1 MHPSHIAIRNPVFVF
16 IMVLVI
22 SIAGFQAYKS
32 IPREAAP
39 DIQIPL
45 LIVSIPFPGSSPE
58 DVESLISNKVEQELK
73 TIKNLKEISSTSSEG
88 VSVLTLEFTSD
99 FDISEARTKVREK
112 MDQIKPDLPADAE
125 DYQVTEINLSEQ
137 PLMILNLAG
146 DMGLLGLT
154 ELADDVKE
162 EIEGIPGIL
171 EVRRAG
177 GLEKEIR
184 VYVNPDKMNYYK
196 LALNQVSS
204 SISNENT
211 NLPGGTITMGP
222 TKYMIRVPGEFIN
235 PEGINE
241 ALISAPN
248 QVPVRVRDIAQ
259 VVFGYKEVTS
269 KSRLDGLESVSLS
282 IVKRSGEN
290 LLAIRNE
297 VKSIIQRLEKDYKE
311 DVKFSILSDQGEHV
325 QQIVKD
331 LENNILTGFVLVFLV
346 LLLVMGISNAL
357 LVAVAIPLSF
367 LVSMIILNVMGFTL
381 NIVVLFS
388 LILSLGL
395 LVDNAIVIV
404 ENIYRHRQAGKSRIE
419 AAKLGTKEIAIPVTT
434 STITTVAAFFP
445 LIFMPGIAGEFISFL
460 PKTLIVTLSSSLFVA
475 LIINAVFCSTMMR
488 VKVNKEVT
496 SDFDELKLVDHS
508 KILRIYQMI
517 LRSVLRFRFVTVI
530 VFIFLFIG
538 TFYWYGTNTFPRKRI
553 EFFPKTEPS
562 EAVVNITAPM
572 GTTLEI
578 SDGYVTSV
586 EGYIENDMDK
596 LDAVVANVGQRRG
609 SGASSSGSTTTYL
622 SHVVLDFPSWQNWV
636 EKPSEIIKNLRQ
648 KLVKMVGVQV
658 KLAEAQSGP
667 PTGKAFNLEV
677 QGKDFSK
684 MIDSVEKIKKRIK
697 DIPGLVDLTDD
708 FDRSRPELKV
718 IIDRDKA
725 SRLGFR
731 ARDIASTVR
740 TAFNGKKVSVF
751 RDGTEEYDIWV
762 QLDQSFRKNQS
773 DLASLFIF
781 TPTGEPV
788 RLSEIAKVDTGPSYG
803 SIRHVDTERTI
814 TISGDA
820 FRVPGPVLVMKAQ
833 RVLKDLELPD
843 GVRYKFTGENKGRQ
857 ETQVFIGQ
865 ALIIAI
871 CLILVVMIAQF
882 NSIALP
888 FIVITSV
895 FMSVMGVL
903 LGLIVHDRP
912 FGIIMTGVGT
922 VALAGIVVNNVIVM
936 LDFVVKLRKRG
947 FARNEAMV
955 LASAV
960 RFRPVLLTAVTT
972 VIGLAPMAM
981 GMDID
986 FSRDSP
992 IVFGSES
999 GSFWKSMALAIM
1011 YGLGVATFLTL
1022 IMVPTLYSLIE
1033 DGRERIKRLLS
1044 KYISFENL
1052 NEIKTTPKLNEIN

>member
-45 LIVSIPFPGSSPE
+45 LIVSVPFPGSSPE

-586 EGYIENDMDK
+586 EGYVENDMDK

-1033 DGRERIKRLLS
+1033 DGRERIIKLLS
-1044 KYISFENL
+1044 KYFSFNNL
-1052 NEIKTTPKLNEIN
+1052 NETKTVS

>member
-16 IMVLVI
+16 VMVLVI

-45 LIVSIPFPGSSPE
+45 LIVSVPFPGATPE
-58 DVESLISNKVEQELK
+58 DVESLITNKVEQELK

-99 FDISEARTKVREK
+99 FEISEARTKVREK

-125 DYQVTEINLSEQ
+125 DYQVSEINLSEQ

-154 ELADDVKE
+154 ELADEVKE

-204 SISNENT
+204 AISNENT

-222 TKYMIRVPGEFIN
+222 TKYMIRVPGEFVS

-290 LLAIRNE
+290 LLAIRDE
-297 VKSIIQRLEKDYKE
+297 VKSIIKRLEKDYKE
-311 DVKFSILSDQGEHV
+311 DVKFSILSDQGERV

-331 LENNILTGFVLVFLV
+331 LENNIITGFVLVFLV

-357 LVAVAIPLSF
+357 LVAIAIPLSF

-404 ENIYRHRQAGKSRIE
+404 ENIYRHRQAGKNRIE
-419 AAKLGTKEIAIPVTT
+419 AALLGTKEIAIPVTT

-475 LIINAVFCSTMMR
+475 LIINSVFCSTMMR
-488 VKVNKEVT
+488 VKVSKEVT

-508 KILRIYQMI
+508 KILRGYQVA
-517 LRSVLRFRFVTVI
+517 LRGVLRFRFVTVM

-538 TFYWYGTNTFPRKRI
+538 TFYWYATNTFPRKRV

-578 SDGYVTSV
+578 SDGYVTLV
-586 EGYIENDMDK
+586 EGYIEDDMDK

-658 KLAEAQSGP
+658 KLAESQSGP

-677 QGKDFSK
+677 QGEDFSK
-684 MIDSVEKIKKRIK
+684 MIDSVEIIKQRIK
-697 DIPGLVDLTDD
+697 DIPGLVDLSDD

-762 QLDQSFRKNQS
+762 QLDQSFRRNQS
-773 DLASLFIF
+773 DLSSLFIY
-781 TPTGEPV
+781 TSSGEPV

-803 SIRHVDTERTI
+803 SIRHTDTDRTI

-833 RVLKDLELPD
+833 QALKDLELPD
-843 GVRYKFTGENKGRQ
+843 GVQYKFTGENKGRK
-857 ETQVFIGQ
+857 ETQMFLGKAVLIAIG
-865 ALIIAI
+865 LIII
-871 CLILVVMIAQF
+871 VMVAQF

-888 FIVITSV
+888 LIVITSV

-922 VALAGIVVNNVIVM
+922 VALAGIVVNNAIVM

-947 FARNEAMV
+947 FGRNEAMI

-960 RFRPVLLTAVTT
+960 RFRPVLLTAITT
-972 VIGLAPMAM
+972 IIGLAPIAM

-992 IVFGSES
+992 VVFGSAS
-999 GSFWKSMALAIM
+999 ASFWKAMALAIM

-1022 IMVPTLYSLIE
+1022 FMVPTLYSLIE
-1033 DGRERIKRLLS
+1033 DGRERLIKLLS
-1044 KYISFENL
+1044 KYTSFENS
-1052 NEIKTTPKLNEIN
+1052 NNIKAESKLN

>member
-22 SIAGFQAYKS
+22 SIAGFKAYKS

-45 LIVSIPFPGSSPE
+45 LIVSIPFPGASPE
-58 DVESLISNKVEQELK
+58 DVESLISNKAEQELK

-146 DMGLLGLT
+146 NLGLLGLT
-154 ELADDVKE
+154 ELADEVKE

-222 TKYMIRVPGEFIN
+222 TKYMIRVPGEFVS

-259 VVFGYKEVTS
+259 VVFGYKEITS

-290 LLAIRNE
+290 LLAIRDE
-297 VKSIIQRLEKDYKE
+297 VKSIIKRLEKDYKE
-311 DVKFSILSDQGEHV
+311 DVKFSILSDQGERV

-331 LENNILTGFVLVFLV
+331 LENNIITGFVLVFLV

-357 LVAVAIPLSF
+357 LVAIAIPLSF

-404 ENIYRHRQAGKSRIE
+404 ENIYRHRQAGRNRIE
-419 AAKLGTKEIAIPVTT
+419 AALLGTKEIAIPVTT

-475 LIINAVFCSTMMR
+475 LIINSVLCSTMMR

-508 KILRIYQMI
+508 KILRFYQMT
-517 LRSVLRFRFVTVI
+517 LRGVLRFRFVTVM
-530 VFIFLFIG
+530 VFIILFIG
-538 TFYWYGTNTFPRKRI
+538 TFYWYATNTFPRKRV

-562 EAVVNITAPM
+562 EAIVNITAPM

-578 SDGYVTSV
+578 SNGYVTSV

-677 QGKDFSK
+677 QGEDFSK
-684 MIDSVEKIKKRIK
+684 MIDSVEIIKQRVK

-773 DLASLFIF
+773 DLASLFIY
-781 TPTGEPV
+781 TSSGEPV
-788 RLSEIAKVDTGPSYG
+788 RLSEIAKIDTGPSYG

-833 RVLKDLELPD
+833 QALKDLELPD
-843 GVRYKFTGENKGRQ
+843 GVKYKFTGENKGRQ
-857 ETQVFIGQ
+857 ETQIFLGQ

-871 CLILVVMIAQF
+871 CLIIIVMVAQF

-888 FIVITSV
+888 LIVITSV

-922 VALAGIVVNNVIVM
+922 VALAGIVVNNAIVM
-936 LDFVVKLRKRG
+936 LDFVVKLRKKG
-947 FARNEAMV
+947 LARNEAMV

-960 RFRPVLLTAVTT
+960 RFRPVLLTAITT

-986 FSRDSP
+986 FNRDSP
-992 IVFGSES
+992 VVFGSES
-999 GSFWKSMALAIM
+999 GSFWKAMALAIM

-1022 IMVPTLYSLIE
+1022 FMVPTLYSLIE
-1033 DGRERIKRLLS
+1033 DGRERLIRLLS
-1044 KYISFENL
+1044 KYTSFKISNNIKAESIL
-1052 NEIKTTPKLNEIN
+1052 N

>member
-16 IMVLVI
+16 VMVLVI

-45 LIVSIPFPGSSPE
+45 LIVSIPFPGATPE
-58 DVESLISNKVEQELK
+58 DVESLITNKVEQELK
-73 TIKNLKEISSTSSEG
+73 TIKNLEEISSTSSEG

-99 FDISEARTKVREK
+99 FEISEARTKVREK

-125 DYQVTEINLSEQ
+125 DYQISEINLSER

-154 ELADDVKE
+154 ELADEVKE

-204 SISNENT
+204 AISNENT

-222 TKYMIRVPGEFIN
+222 TKYMIRVPGEFIS

-248 QVPVRVRDIAQ
+248 QVPVRVRDIAK
-259 VVFGYKEVTS
+259 VVFSYKEVTS

-290 LLAIRNE
+290 LLAIRDE
-297 VKSIIQRLEKDYKE
+297 VKSIIKRLEKDYKE
-311 DVKFSILSDQGEHV
+311 DVKFSILSDQGERV

-331 LENNILTGFVLVFLV
+331 LENNIITGFVLVFLV

-357 LVAVAIPLSF
+357 LVAIAIPLSF

-404 ENIYRHRQAGKSRIE
+404 ENIYRHRQAGKNRIE
-419 AAKLGTKEIAIPVTT
+419 AALLGTKEIAIPVTT

-475 LIINAVFCSTMMR
+475 LIINSVFCSTMMR
-488 VKVNKEVT
+488 VKVSKEVT

-508 KILRIYQMI
+508 KILRGYQVA
-517 LRSVLRFRFVTVI
+517 LRGVLRFRFVTVM

-538 TFYWYGTNTFPRKRI
+538 TFYWYATNTFPRKRV

-578 SDGYVTSV
+578 SDGYVTLV
-586 EGYIENDMDK
+586 EGYIEDDMDK

-658 KLAEAQSGP
+658 KLAESQSGP

-677 QGKDFSK
+677 QGEDFSK
-684 MIDSVEKIKKRIK
+684 MIDSVEIIKQRIK
-697 DIPGLVDLTDD
+697 DIPGLVDLSDD

-762 QLDQSFRKNQS
+762 QLDQSFRRNQS
-773 DLASLFIF
+773 DLSSLFIY
-781 TPTGEPV
+781 TSSGEPV

-803 SIRHVDTERTI
+803 SIRHTDTDRTI

-833 RVLKDLELPD
+833 QALKDLELPD
-843 GVRYKFTGENKGRQ
+843 GVQYKFTGENKGRK
-857 ETQVFIGQ
+857 ETQMFLGKAVLIAIG
-865 ALIIAI
+865 LIII
-871 CLILVVMIAQF
+871 VMVAQF

-888 FIVITSV
+888 LIVITSV

-922 VALAGIVVNNVIVM
+922 VALAGIVVNNAIVM

-947 FARNEAMV
+947 FGRNEAMI

-960 RFRPVLLTAVTT
+960 RFRPVLLTAITT
-972 VIGLAPMAM
+972 IIGLAPIAM

-992 IVFGSES
+992 VVFGSAS
-999 GSFWKSMALAIM
+999 ASFWKAMALAIM

-1022 IMVPTLYSLIE
+1022 FMVPTLYSLIE
-1033 DGRERIKRLLS
+1033 DGRERLIKLLS
-1044 KYISFENL
+1044 KYTSFENS
-1052 NEIKTTPKLNEIN
+1052 NNIKAESKLN

>member
-1 MHPSHIAIRNPVFVF
+1 
-16 IMVLVI
+16 MVLVI

-1033 DGRERIKRLLS
+1033 DGRERIIKLLS
-1044 KYISFENL
+1044 KYFSFNNL
-1052 NEIKTTPKLNEIN
+1052 NETKTVS

>member
-22 SIAGFQAYKS
+22 SIAGFKAYKS

-45 LIVSIPFPGSSPE
+45 LIVSIPFPGATPE
-58 DVESLISNKVEQELK
+58 DVESLITNKVEQELK

-88 VSVLTLEFTSD
+88 VAVLTLEFTSD

-154 ELADDVKE
+154 ELADEVKE

-184 VYVNPDKMNYYK
+184 VYVNPDKLNYYK

-222 TKYMIRVPGEFIN
+222 TKYMIRVPGEFIS

-248 QVPVRVRDIAQ
+248 QVPVRVKDIAR

-290 LLAIRNE
+290 LLAIRDE

-311 DVKFSILSDQGEHV
+311 DVKFSILSDQGERV

-331 LENNILTGFVLVFLV
+331 LENNIITGFVLVFLV

-357 LVAVAIPLSF
+357 LVAIAIPLSF
-367 LVSMIILNVMGFTL
+367 LVSIIILNVMGFTL

-419 AAKLGTKEIAIPVTT
+419 AALLGTKEIAIPVTT

-475 LIINAVFCSTMMR
+475 LIINSVLCSTMMR

-508 KILRIYQMI
+508 KILRVYQRT
-517 LRSVLRFRFVTVI
+517 LRGVLRFRFVTVM

-538 TFYWYGTNTFPRKRI
+538 TFYWYGTNTFPRKRV

-562 EAVVNITAPM
+562 EAIVNITAPM
-572 GTTLEI
+572 GTTLDI

-586 EGYIENDMDK
+586 EGYIESDMDK

-658 KLAEAQSGP
+658 KLVEAQSGP

-677 QGKDFSK
+677 QGEDFSK
-684 MIDSVEKIKKRIK
+684 MINSVEIIKQKIK

-781 TPTGEPV
+781 TSSGEPV

-833 RVLKDLELPD
+833 QALKDLELPD

-857 ETQVFIGQ
+857 ETQIFIGQ

-936 LDFVVKLRKRG
+936 LDFVVKLRKKG

-1011 YGLGVATFLTL
+1011 YGLSVATFLTL
-1022 IMVPTLYSLIE
+1022 FMVPTLYSLIE
-1033 DGRERIKRLLS
+1033 DGRERLIRLLS
-1044 KYISFENL
+1044 KYISFENS
-1052 NEIKTTPKLNEIN
+1052 NNIKAELKLN

>member
-22 SIAGFQAYKS
+22 SIAGFKAYKS

-45 LIVSIPFPGSSPE
+45 LIVSIPFPGATPE
-58 DVESLISNKVEQELK
+58 DVESLITNKVEQELK

-88 VSVLTLEFTSD
+88 VAVLTLEFTSD

-154 ELADDVKE
+154 ELADEVKE

-184 VYVNPDKMNYYK
+184 VYVNPDKLNYYK

-222 TKYMIRVPGEFIN
+222 TKYMIRVPGEFIS

-248 QVPVRVRDIAQ
+248 QVPVRVKDIAR

-290 LLAIRNE
+290 LLAIRDE

-311 DVKFSILSDQGEHV
+311 DVKFSILSDQGERV

-331 LENNILTGFVLVFLV
+331 LENNIITGFVLVFLV

-357 LVAVAIPLSF
+357 LVAIAIPLSF

-419 AAKLGTKEIAIPVTT
+419 AALLGTKEIAIPVTT

-475 LIINAVFCSTMMR
+475 LIINSVLCSTMMR

-508 KILRIYQMI
+508 KILRVYQRT
-517 LRSVLRFRFVTVI
+517 LRGVLRFRFVTVM

-538 TFYWYGTNTFPRKRI
+538 TFYWYGTNTFPRKRV

-562 EAVVNITAPM
+562 EAIVNITAPM
-572 GTTLEI
+572 GTTLDI

-586 EGYIENDMDK
+586 EGYIESDMDK

-658 KLAEAQSGP
+658 KLVEAQSGP

-677 QGKDFSK
+677 QGEDFSK
-684 MIDSVEKIKKRIK
+684 MINSVEIIKQKIK

-781 TPTGEPV
+781 TSSGEPV

-833 RVLKDLELPD
+833 QALKDLELPD

-857 ETQVFIGQ
+857 ETQIFIGQ

-936 LDFVVKLRKRG
+936 LDFVVKLRKKG

-1011 YGLGVATFLTL
+1011 YGLSVATFLTL
-1022 IMVPTLYSLIE
+1022 FMVPTLYSLIE
-1033 DGRERIKRLLS
+1033 DGRERLIRLLS
-1044 KYISFENL
+1044 KYISFENS
-1052 NEIKTTPKLNEIN
+1052 NNIKAELKLN

>member
-45 LIVSIPFPGSSPE
+45 LIVSIPFPGASPE
-58 DVESLISNKVEQELK
+58 DVESLISNKAEQELK

-88 VSVLTLEFTSD
+88 VSVLTLEFTAD

-1033 DGRERIKRLLS
+1033 DGRERIIKLLS
-1044 KYISFENL
+1044 KYFSFNNL
-1052 NEIKTTPKLNEIN
+1052 NETKTVS

>member
-1 MHPSHIAIRNPVFVF
+1 MHPSHIAIRNPIFVF

-22 SIAGFQAYKS
+22 SIAGFKAYKS

-45 LIVSIPFPGSSPE
+45 LIVSIPFPGATPE
-58 DVESLISNKVEQELK
+58 DVESLITNKVEQELK

-88 VSVLTLEFTSD
+88 VAVLTLEFTSD

-154 ELADDVKE
+154 ELADEVKE

-184 VYVNPDKMNYYK
+184 VYVNPDKLNYYK

-222 TKYMIRVPGEFIN
+222 TKYMIRVPGEFIS

-248 QVPVRVRDIAQ
+248 QVPVRVKDIAR

-290 LLAIRNE
+290 LLAIRDE

-311 DVKFSILSDQGEHV
+311 DVKFSILSDQGERV

-331 LENNILTGFVLVFLV
+331 LENNIITGFVLVFLV

-357 LVAVAIPLSF
+357 LVAIAIPLSF

-419 AAKLGTKEIAIPVTT
+419 AALLGTKEIAIPVTT

-475 LIINAVFCSTMMR
+475 LIINSVLCSTMMR

-508 KILRIYQMI
+508 KILRVYQRT
-517 LRSVLRFRFVTVI
+517 LRGVLRFRFVTVM

-538 TFYWYGTNTFPRKRI
+538 TFYWYGTNTFPRKRV

-562 EAVVNITAPM
+562 EAIVNITAPM
-572 GTTLEI
+572 GTTLDI

-586 EGYIENDMDK
+586 EGYIESDMDK

-658 KLAEAQSGP
+658 KLVEAQSGP

-677 QGKDFSK
+677 QGEDFSK
-684 MIDSVEKIKKRIK
+684 MINSVEIIKQKIK

-781 TPTGEPV
+781 TSSGEPV

-833 RVLKDLELPD
+833 QALKDLELPD

-857 ETQVFIGQ
+857 ETQIFIGQ

-936 LDFVVKLRKRG
+936 LDFVVKLRKQG

-1011 YGLGVATFLTL
+1011 YGLSVATFLTL
-1022 IMVPTLYSLIE
+1022 FMVPTLYSLIE
-1033 DGRERIKRLLS
+1033 DGRERLIRLLS
-1044 KYISFENL
+1044 KYISFENS
-1052 NEIKTTPKLNEIN
+1052 NNIKAELKLN

>member
-45 LIVSIPFPGSSPE
+45 LIVSIPFPGASPE
-58 DVESLISNKVEQELK
+58 DVESLISNKAEQELK

-88 VSVLTLEFTSD
+88 VSVLTLEFTAD

-112 MDQIKPDLPADAE
+112 MDQIKPDLPADTE

-146 DMGLLGLT
+146 DLGLLGLT
-154 ELADDVKE
+154 ELADEVKE
-162 EIEGIPGIL
+162 EIESIPGIL

-222 TKYMIRVPGEFIN
+222 TKYMIRVPGEFVS

-290 LLAIRNE
+290 LLAIRDE
-297 VKSIIQRLEKDYKE
+297 VKSIIQRLEKNYKE
-311 DVKFSILSDQGEHV
+311 DVKFSILSDQGERV

-331 LENNILTGFVLVFLV
+331 LENNIITGFVLVFLV

-357 LVAVAIPLSF
+357 LVAIAIPLSF

-404 ENIYRHRQAGKSRIE
+404 ENIYRHRQAGRSRIE

-578 SDGYVTSV
+578 SDGYVTLV

-609 SGASSSGSTTTYL
+609 SGASSSGSTTTNL
-622 SHVVLDFPSWQNWV
+622 SHVVLDFPSWQDWV
-636 EKPSEIIKNLRQ
+636 EKPSEIIKNLRR
-648 KLVKMVGVQV
+648 KLVNMVGVQV

-677 QGKDFSK
+677 QGDDFRK
-684 MIDSVEKIKKRIK
+684 MIDAVEKIKKRIK

-781 TPTGEPV
+781 TPSGEPV
-788 RLSEIAKVDTGPSYG
+788 RLNEIAKIDTGPSYG

-833 RVLKDLELPD
+833 QVLKDLELPD

-857 ETQVFIGQ
+857 ETQIFIGQ

-903 LGLIVHDRP
+903 LGLIIHDRP

-936 LDFVVKLRKRG
+936 LDFVVKLRKQG

>member
-45 LIVSIPFPGSSPE
+45 LIVSVPFPGSSPE

-1033 DGRERIKRLLS
+1033 DGRERIIKLLS
-1044 KYISFENL
+1044 KYFSFNNL
-1052 NEIKTTPKLNEIN
+1052 NETKTVS

>member
-16 IMVLVI
+16 VMVLVI
-22 SIAGFQAYKS
+22 SIAGFQAYKT

-45 LIVSIPFPGSSPE
+45 LIVSIPFPGATPE
-58 DVESLISNKVEQELK
+58 DVESLITNKVEQELK
-73 TIKNLKEISSTSSEG
+73 TIKNLEEISSTSSEG

-99 FDISEARTKVREK
+99 FEISEARTKVREK

-125 DYQVTEINLSEQ
+125 DYQISEINLSER

-154 ELADDVKE
+154 ELADEVKE

-204 SISNENT
+204 AISNENT

-222 TKYMIRVPGEFIN
+222 TKYMIRVPGEFIS

-248 QVPVRVRDIAQ
+248 QVPVRVRDIAK
-259 VVFGYKEVTS
+259 VVFSYKEVTS

-290 LLAIRNE
+290 LLAIRDE
-297 VKSIIQRLEKDYKE
+297 VKSIIKRLEKDYKE
-311 DVKFSILSDQGEHV
+311 DVKFSILSDQGERV

-331 LENNILTGFVLVFLV
+331 LENNIITGFVLVFLV

-357 LVAVAIPLSF
+357 LVAIAIPLSF

-419 AAKLGTKEIAIPVTT
+419 AALLGTKEIAIPVTT

-475 LIINAVFCSTMMR
+475 LIINSVFCSTMMR
-488 VKVNKEVT
+488 VKVSKEVT

-508 KILRIYQMI
+508 KILRGYQVA
-517 LRSVLRFRFVTVI
+517 LRGVLRFRFVTVM

-538 TFYWYGTNTFPRKRI
+538 TFYWYATNTFPRKRV

-578 SDGYVTSV
+578 SDGYVTLV
-586 EGYIENDMDK
+586 EGYIEDDMDK

-658 KLAEAQSGP
+658 KLAESQSGP

-677 QGKDFSK
+677 QGEDFSK
-684 MIDSVEKIKKRIK
+684 MIDSVEIIKQRIK
-697 DIPGLVDLTDD
+697 DIPGLVDLSDD

-762 QLDQSFRKNQS
+762 QLDQSFRRNQS
-773 DLASLFIF
+773 DLSSLFIY
-781 TPTGEPV
+781 TSSGEPV

-803 SIRHVDTERTI
+803 SIRHTDTDRTI

-833 RVLKDLELPD
+833 QALKDLELPD
-843 GVRYKFTGENKGRQ
+843 GVQYKFTGENKGRK
-857 ETQVFIGQ
+857 ETQMFLGKAVLIAIG
-865 ALIIAI
+865 LIII
-871 CLILVVMIAQF
+871 VMVAQF

-888 FIVITSV
+888 LIVITSV

-922 VALAGIVVNNVIVM
+922 VALAGIVVNNAIVM

-947 FARNEAMV
+947 FGRNEAMI

-960 RFRPVLLTAVTT
+960 RFRPVLLTAITT
-972 VIGLAPMAM
+972 IIGLAPIAM

-992 IVFGSES
+992 VVFGSAS
-999 GSFWKSMALAIM
+999 ASFWKAMALAIM

-1022 IMVPTLYSLIE
+1022 FMVPTLYSLIE
-1033 DGRERIKRLLS
+1033 DGRERLIKLLS
-1044 KYISFENL
+1044 KYTSFENS
-1052 NEIKTTPKLNEIN
+1052 NNIKAESKLN

>member
-22 SIAGFQAYKS
+22 SIAGFKAYKS

-45 LIVSIPFPGSSPE
+45 LIVSIPFPGATPE
-58 DVESLISNKVEQELK
+58 DVESLITNKVEQELK

-88 VSVLTLEFTSD
+88 VAVLTLEFTSD

-154 ELADDVKE
+154 ELADEVKE

-184 VYVNPDKMNYYK
+184 VYVNPDKLNYYK

-222 TKYMIRVPGEFIN
+222 TKYMIRVPGEFIS

-248 QVPVRVRDIAQ
+248 QVPVRVKDIAR

-290 LLAIRNE
+290 LLAIRDE

-311 DVKFSILSDQGEHV
+311 DVKFSILSDQGERV

-331 LENNILTGFVLVFLV
+331 LENNIITGFVLVFLV

-357 LVAVAIPLSF
+357 LVAIAIPLSF

-419 AAKLGTKEIAIPVTT
+419 AALLGTKEIAIPVTT

-475 LIINAVFCSTMMR
+475 LIINSVLCSTMMR

-508 KILRIYQMI
+508 KILRVYQRT
-517 LRSVLRFRFVTVI
+517 LRGVLRFRFVTVM

-538 TFYWYGTNTFPRKRI
+538 TFYWYGTNTFPRKRV

-562 EAVVNITAPM
+562 EAIVNITAPM
-572 GTTLEI
+572 GTTLDI

-586 EGYIENDMDK
+586 EGYIESDMDK

-658 KLAEAQSGP
+658 KLVEAQSGP

-677 QGKDFSK
+677 QGEDFSK
-684 MIDSVEKIKKRIK
+684 MINSVEIIKQKIK

-781 TPTGEPV
+781 TSSGEPV

-833 RVLKDLELPD
+833 QALKDLELPD

-857 ETQVFIGQ
+857 ETQIFIGQ

-936 LDFVVKLRKRG
+936 LDFVVKLRKQG

-1011 YGLGVATFLTL
+1011 YGLSVATFLTL
-1022 IMVPTLYSLIE
+1022 FMVPTLYSLIE
-1033 DGRERIKRLLS
+1033 DGRERLIRLLS
-1044 KYISFENL
+1044 KYISFENS
-1052 NEIKTTPKLNEIN
+1052 NNIKAELKLN

>member
-16 IMVLVI
+16 VMVLVI
-22 SIAGFQAYKS
+22 CIAGFQAYKS

-45 LIVSIPFPGSSPE
+45 LIVSIPFPGATPE
-58 DVESLISNKVEQELK
+58 DVESLITNKVEQELK
-73 TIKNLKEISSTSSEG
+73 TIKNLEEISSTSSEG

-99 FDISEARTKVREK
+99 FEISEARTKVREK

-125 DYQVTEINLSEQ
+125 DYQISEINLSER

-154 ELADDVKE
+154 ELADEVKE

-204 SISNENT
+204 AISNENT

-222 TKYMIRVPGEFIN
+222 TKYMIRVPGEFIS

-248 QVPVRVRDIAQ
+248 QVPVRVRDIAK
-259 VVFGYKEVTS
+259 VVFSYKEVTS

-290 LLAIRNE
+290 LLAIRDE
-297 VKSIIQRLEKDYKE
+297 VKSIIKRLEKDYKE
-311 DVKFSILSDQGEHV
+311 DVKFSILSDQGERV

-331 LENNILTGFVLVFLV
+331 LENNIITGFVLVFLV

-357 LVAVAIPLSF
+357 LVAIAIPLSF

-404 ENIYRHRQAGKSRIE
+404 ENIYRHRQAGKNRIE
-419 AAKLGTKEIAIPVTT
+419 AALLGTKEIAIPVTT

-475 LIINAVFCSTMMR
+475 LIINSVFCSTMMR
-488 VKVNKEVT
+488 VKVSKEVT

-508 KILRIYQMI
+508 KILRGYQVA
-517 LRSVLRFRFVTVI
+517 LRGVLRFRFVTVM

-538 TFYWYGTNTFPRKRI
+538 TFYWYATNTFPRKRV

-578 SDGYVTSV
+578 SDGYVTLV
-586 EGYIENDMDK
+586 EGYIEDDMDK

-658 KLAEAQSGP
+658 KLAESQSGP

-677 QGKDFSK
+677 QGEDFSK
-684 MIDSVEKIKKRIK
+684 MIDSVEIIKQRIK
-697 DIPGLVDLTDD
+697 DIPGLVDLSDD

-762 QLDQSFRKNQS
+762 QLDQSFRRNQS
-773 DLASLFIF
+773 DLSSLFIY
-781 TPTGEPV
+781 TSSGEPV

-803 SIRHVDTERTI
+803 SIRHTDTDRTI

-833 RVLKDLELPD
+833 QALKDLELPD
-843 GVRYKFTGENKGRQ
+843 GVQYKFTGENKGRK
-857 ETQVFIGQ
+857 ETQMFLGKAVLIAIG
-865 ALIIAI
+865 LIII
-871 CLILVVMIAQF
+871 VMVAQF

-888 FIVITSV
+888 LIVITSV

-922 VALAGIVVNNVIVM
+922 VALAGIVVNNAIVM

-947 FARNEAMV
+947 FGRNEAMI

-960 RFRPVLLTAVTT
+960 RFRPVLLTAITT
-972 VIGLAPMAM
+972 IIGLAPIAM

-992 IVFGSES
+992 VVFGSAS
-999 GSFWKSMALAIM
+999 ASFWKAMALAIM

-1022 IMVPTLYSLIE
+1022 FMVPTLYSLIE
-1033 DGRERIKRLLS
+1033 DGRERLIKLLS
-1044 KYISFENL
+1044 KYTSFESSN
-1052 NEIKTTPKLNEIN
+1052 NIKAESKLN

>member
-45 LIVSIPFPGSSPE
+45 LIVSIPFPGASPE
-58 DVESLISNKVEQELK
+58 DVESLISNKAEQELK

-88 VSVLTLEFTSD
+88 VSVLTLEFTAD

-146 DMGLLGLT
+146 DLGLLGLT
-154 ELADDVKE
+154 ELADEVKE

-222 TKYMIRVPGEFIN
+222 TKYMIRVPGEFVS

-290 LLAIRNE
+290 LLAIRDE
-297 VKSIIQRLEKDYKE
+297 VKSIIQRLEKNYKE
-311 DVKFSILSDQGEHV
+311 DVKFSILSDQGERV

-331 LENNILTGFVLVFLV
+331 LENNIITGFVLVFLV

-357 LVAVAIPLSF
+357 LVAIAIPLSF

-404 ENIYRHRQAGKSRIE
+404 ENIYRHRQAGRSRIE

-586 EGYIENDMDK
+586 EGYIERDMDK

-658 KLAEAQSGP
+658 KLDEAQSGP

-677 QGKDFSK
+677 QGEDFSK
-684 MIDSVEKIKKRIK
+684 MIDSVEIIKQRIK

-781 TPTGEPV
+781 TPSGEPV

-833 RVLKDLELPD
+833 QVLKDLELPD

-857 ETQVFIGQ
+857 ETQIFIGQ

-936 LDFVVKLRKRG
+936 LDFVVKLRKQG

-981 GMDID
+981 GIDID

-1033 DGRERIKRLLS
+1033 DGRERLIRLLS
-1044 KYISFENL
+1044 KYISFTNS
-1052 NEIKTTPKLNEIN
+1052 NNIKA

>member
-496 SDFDELKLVDHS
+496 SNFDELKLVDHS

-609 SGASSSGSTTTYL
+609 SGATSSGSTTTYL

-762 QLDQSFRKNQS
+762 QLDQNFRKNQS

-1033 DGRERIKRLLS
+1033 DGRERIIKLLS
-1044 KYISFENL
+1044 KYFSFNNL
-1052 NEIKTTPKLNEIN
+1052 NETKTVS

>member
-45 LIVSIPFPGSSPE
+45 LIVSIPFPGASPE
-58 DVESLISNKVEQELK
+58 DVESLISNKAEQELK

-88 VSVLTLEFTSD
+88 VSVLTLEFTAD

-112 MDQIKPDLPADAE
+112 MDQIKPDLPADTE

-146 DMGLLGLT
+146 DLGLLGLT
-154 ELADDVKE
+154 ELADEVKE

-222 TKYMIRVPGEFIN
+222 TKYMIRVPGEFVS

-290 LLAIRNE
+290 LLAIRDE
-297 VKSIIQRLEKDYKE
+297 VKSIIQRLEKNYKE
-311 DVKFSILSDQGEHV
+311 DVKFSILSDQGERV

-331 LENNILTGFVLVFLV
+331 LENNIITGFVLVFLV

-404 ENIYRHRQAGKSRIE
+404 ENIYRHRQAGRSRIE

-578 SDGYVTSV
+578 SDGYVTLV

-622 SHVVLDFPSWQNWV
+622 SHVVLDFPSWQDWV
-636 EKPSEIIKNLRQ
+636 EKPSEIIKNLRR
-648 KLVKMVGVQV
+648 KLVNMVGVQV

-677 QGKDFSK
+677 QGDDFRK
-684 MIDSVEKIKKRIK
+684 MIDAVEKIKKRIK

-781 TPTGEPV
+781 TPSGEPV

-833 RVLKDLELPD
+833 QVLKDLELPD

-857 ETQVFIGQ
+857 ETQIFIGQ

-936 LDFVVKLRKRG
+936 LDFVVKLRKQG

-1033 DGRERIKRLLS
+1033 DGRERLIRLLS
-1044 KYISFENL
+1044 KYISFTNS
-1052 NEIKTTPKLNEIN
+1052 NNIKA

>member
-45 LIVSIPFPGSSPE
+45 LIVSIPFPGASPE
-58 DVESLISNKVEQELK
+58 DVESLISNKAEQELK

-88 VSVLTLEFTSD
+88 VSVLTLEFTAD

-112 MDQIKPDLPADAE
+112 MDQIKPDLPADTE

-146 DMGLLGLT
+146 DLGLLGLT
-154 ELADDVKE
+154 ELADEVKE

-222 TKYMIRVPGEFIN
+222 TKYMIRVPGEFVS

-290 LLAIRNE
+290 LLAIRDE
-297 VKSIIQRLEKDYKE
+297 VKSIIQRLEKNYKE
-311 DVKFSILSDQGEHV
+311 DVKFSILSDQGERV

-331 LENNILTGFVLVFLV
+331 LENNIITGFVLVFLV

-404 ENIYRHRQAGKSRIE
+404 ENIYRHRQAGRSRIE

-475 LIINAVFCSTMMR
+475 LIINSVLCSTMMR

-596 LDAVVANVGQRRG
+596 LDAVVANV
-609 SGASSSGSTTTYL
+609 
-622 SHVVLDFPSWQNWV
+622 
-636 EKPSEIIKNLRQ
+636 
-648 KLVKMVGVQV
+648 
-658 KLAEAQSGP
+658 
-667 PTGKAFNLEV
+667 
-677 QGKDFSK
+677 
-684 MIDSVEKIKKRIK
+684 
-697 DIPGLVDLTDD
+697 
-708 FDRSRPELKV
+708 
-718 IIDRDKA
+718 
-725 SRLGFR
+725 
-731 ARDIASTVR
+731 
-740 TAFNGKKVSVF
+740 
-751 RDGTEEYDIWV
+751 
-762 QLDQSFRKNQS
+762 
-773 DLASLFIF
+773 
-781 TPTGEPV
+781 
-788 RLSEIAKVDTGPSYG
+788 
-803 SIRHVDTERTI
+803 
-814 TISGDA
+814 
-820 FRVPGPVLVMKAQ
+820 
-833 RVLKDLELPD
+833 
-843 GVRYKFTGENKGRQ
+843 
-857 ETQVFIGQ
+857 
-865 ALIIAI
+865 
-871 CLILVVMIAQF
+871 
-882 NSIALP
+882 
-888 FIVITSV
+888 
-895 FMSVMGVL
+895 
-903 LGLIVHDRP
+903 
-912 FGIIMTGVGT
+912 
-922 VALAGIVVNNVIVM
+922 
-936 LDFVVKLRKRG
+936 
-947 FARNEAMV
+947 
-955 LASAV
+955 
-960 RFRPVLLTAVTT
+960 
-972 VIGLAPMAM
+972 
-981 GMDID
+981 
-986 FSRDSP
+986 
-992 IVFGSES
+992 
-999 GSFWKSMALAIM
+999 
-1011 YGLGVATFLTL
+1011 
-1022 IMVPTLYSLIE
+1022 
-1033 DGRERIKRLLS
+1033 
-1044 KYISFENL
+1044 
-1052 NEIKTTPKLNEIN
+1052 

>member
-45 LIVSIPFPGSSPE
+45 LIVSVPFPGSSPE

-357 LVAVAIPLSF
+357 LVAIAIPLSF

-404 ENIYRHRQAGKSRIE
+404 ENIYRHRQAGRSRIE

-1033 DGRERIKRLLS
+1033 DGRERLKRLLS
-1044 KYISFENL
+1044 KYISFTNS
-1052 NEIKTTPKLNEIN
+1052 NNIKA

>member
-45 LIVSIPFPGSSPE
+45 LIVSVPFPGSSPE

>member
-45 LIVSIPFPGSSPE
+45 LIVSVPFPGSSPE

-73 TIKNLKEISSTSSEG
+73 TIKNLKEIGSTSSEG

-1033 DGRERIKRLLS
+1033 DGRERIIKLLS
-1044 KYISFENL
+1044 KYFSFNNL
-1052 NEIKTTPKLNEIN
+1052 NETKTVS

>member
-1 MHPSHIAIRNPVFVF
+1 
-16 IMVLVI
+16 
-22 SIAGFQAYKS
+22 
-32 IPREAAP
+32 
-39 DIQIPL
+39 
-45 LIVSIPFPGSSPE
+45 
-58 DVESLISNKVEQELK
+58 
-73 TIKNLKEISSTSSEG
+73 
-88 VSVLTLEFTSD
+88 
-99 FDISEARTKVREK
+99 
-112 MDQIKPDLPADAE
+112 
-125 DYQVTEINLSEQ
+125 
-137 PLMILNLAG
+137 
-146 DMGLLGLT
+146 
-154 ELADDVKE
+154 
-162 EIEGIPGIL
+162 
-171 EVRRAG
+171 
-177 GLEKEIR
+177 
-184 VYVNPDKMNYYK
+184 
-196 LALNQVSS
+196 
-204 SISNENT
+204 
-211 NLPGGTITMGP
+211 
-222 TKYMIRVPGEFIN
+222 MIRVPGEFVS

-290 LLAIRNE
+290 LLAIRDE
-297 VKSIIQRLEKDYKE
+297 VKSIIQRLEKNYKE
-311 DVKFSILSDQGEHV
+311 DVKFSILSDQGERV

-331 LENNILTGFVLVFLV
+331 LENNIITGFVLVFLV

-404 ENIYRHRQAGKSRIE
+404 ENIYRHRQAGRSRIE

-578 SDGYVTSV
+578 SDGYVTLV

-622 SHVVLDFPSWQNWV
+622 SHVVLDFPSWQDWV
-636 EKPSEIIKNLRQ
+636 EKPSEIIKNLRR
-648 KLVKMVGVQV
+648 KLVNMVGVQV

-677 QGKDFSK
+677 QGDDFRK
-684 MIDSVEKIKKRIK
+684 MIDAVEKIKKRIK

-781 TPTGEPV
+781 TPSGEPV
-788 RLSEIAKVDTGPSYG
+788 RLNEIAKIDTGPSYG

-833 RVLKDLELPD
+833 QVLKDLELPD

-857 ETQVFIGQ
+857 ETQIFIGQ

-903 LGLIVHDRP
+903 LGLIIHDRP

-936 LDFVVKLRKRG
+936 LDFVVKLRKQG

-1033 DGRERIKRLLS
+1033 DGRERLIRLLS
-1044 KYISFENL
+1044 KYISFTNS
-1052 NEIKTTPKLNEIN
+1052 NNIKA